1 MIDTATIET
10 RNAAHRWLVLH
21 VRYSRYDTNFIDN
34 VSRLSGE
41 HKALTK
47 RQDELWERLVFKY
60 RKQIKT
66 NGWDADE
73 IVKLNW
79 ELEPVDFDANY
90 SPLLWI
96 EDNEICC
103 RFPYNQRVVKEIRN
117 VLEDH
122 SSQWLYD
129 YDKRFQWSKERRCWH
144 GKFNP
149 ALCKSLVDFA
159 NGNEFAID
167 TSVQK
172 LIDSVP
178 GTDREWMPVA
188 DYING
193 NVYTSN
199 LVPRLADA
207 IKTTELS
214 PTLVRDLVAL
224 DVMPSDRLVKECA
237 HRWGDDIAYLL
248 CFREVTATPS
258 EVEHVLKYLELTDN
272 KVVVQNIQFAQQF
285 SANQKGERI
294 LSIEQDLLLW
304 PHENLGEYVVYS
316 EDGENYT
323 LDNGI
328 DCLITTD
335 TIAYSMASLSTISKK
350 IIVVKE

>member
-1 MIDTATIET
+1 MTDTATIET

-47 RQDELWERLVFKY
+47 KQNELWERLVYKY

-66 NGWDADE
+66 NGWDADS
-73 IVKLNW
+73 IVQLNW

-96 EDNEICC
+96 EENEVCC

-122 SSQWLYD
+122 SSQWIYE

-144 GKFNP
+144 GQFNP

-159 NGNEFAID
+159 QDNEFEID
-167 TSVQK
+167 ASVQQ
-172 LIDSVP
+172 LMDAIP
-178 GTDREWMPVA
+178 GVDREWMPVA
-188 DYING
+188 EYVDG
-193 NVYTSN
+193 RVYVSN
-199 LVPRLADA
+199 LTPALAA
-207 IKTTELS
+207 AFNNSELT
-214 PTLVRDLVAL
+214 PDLIRDLVAL
-224 DVMPSDRLVKECA
+224 EVAPSNRLAKEVA
-237 HRWGDDIAYLL
+237 QRWGDAVAYLL
-248 CFREVTATPS
+248 LFREVTVKPE
-258 EVEHVLKYLELTDN
+258 EVDSVKEYLKLTNNDL
-272 KVVVQNIQFAQQF
+272 VVVNVGYA
-285 SANQKGERI
+285 SEYNTNEEGYYLGAPEK
-294 LSIEQDLLLW
+294 DVLLW
-304 PHENLGEYVVYS
+304 PHETMGDYICYAK
-316 EDGENYT
+316 DGNDYT

-328 DCLITTD
+328 DCIITTD
-335 TIAYSMASLSTISKK
+335 GLSYSLSSLQNIAKK
-350 IIVVKE
+350 VILVK